1 MEIRKLEPQEHGK
14 TRALYEEVFS
24 EDSRSFV
31 DYYYTEKT
39 RDNQIYVV
47 EEAGEIQAMLHL
59 NPYTLMVNG
68 SRKVAHYIVAV
79 ATRKEYRGR
88 GYMAALLKQ
97 ALTDMYQAGESFT
110 FLMPAAEAIYLPH
123 DFRTVYEQQRKF
135 CSEEEYRQAPGPAS
149 EDPGIL
155 VSKAKEEES
164 EELAEAA
171 NGWLG
176 EHFQVYALRDA
187 AYYRRL
193 QKEYASDGGCL
204 MIERENGVITG
215 CRTYMPGETGEEKP
229 KIMIRITDLRRML
242 MSLRLKSLMAVCF
255 QVTDPILPENNRCLV
270 LTGTEFSGVMLMDGK
285 QENSE
290 GTIPIGALGSFL
302 FGAETVEELAREP
315 GVEMTERMKQEMEK
329 TEQEAD
335 ALRQERSACYEA
347 IDGIQQKLQKAYV
360 VQNTAKM
367 NLDQAKERIRLSL
380 ETTEAIR
387 KENQELDQQITDIS
401 NNQESIT
408 VELDTSTALE
418 QEIH

>member
-68 SRKVAHYIVAV
+68 SRKAAHYIVAV

-164 EELAEAA
+164 EELAGRPTA
-171 NGWLG
+171 GLG
-176 EHFQVYALRDA
+176 NISRCMPLRDA

-193 QKEYASDGGCL
+193 QKEYASGRRLSDDRERKWSDHRLPDLYAGGD
-204 MIERENGVITG
+204 RG
-215 CRTYMPGETGEEKP
+215 GEAKDHDP
-229 KIMIRITDLRRML
+229 YHRPAADADV
-242 MSLRLKSLMAVCF
+242 LRLKSLMAVCF

-315 GVEMTERMKQEMEK
+315 GWR
-329 TEQEAD
+329 
-335 ALRQERSACYEA
+335 
-347 IDGIQQKLQKAYV
+347 
-360 VQNTAKM
+360 
-367 NLDQAKERIRLSL
+367 
-380 ETTEAIR
+380 
-387 KENQELDQQITDIS
+387 
-401 NNQESIT
+401 
-408 VELDTSTALE
+408 
-418 QEIH
+418 

>member
-68 SRKVAHYIVAV
+68 SRKAAHYIVAV

-215 CRTYMPGETGEEKP
+215 CRTYMPGETGEENGIASWAGP
-229 KIMIRITDLRRML
+229 SAGPLHRGTARPAATARRL
-242 MSLRLKSLMAVCF
+242 PAPIQAAHRAWKNRFLLSIYVFPYRLFVFDGSRAAAGN
-255 QVTDPILPENNRCLV
+255 PIKNYIIE
-270 LTGTEFSGVMLMDGK
+270 
-285 QENSE
+285 
-290 GTIPIGALGSFL
+290 
-302 FGAETVEELAREP
+302 
-315 GVEMTERMKQEMEK
+315 
-329 TEQEAD
+329 
-335 ALRQERSACYEA
+335 
-347 IDGIQQKLQKAYV
+347 
-360 VQNTAKM
+360 
-367 NLDQAKERIRLSL
+367 
-380 ETTEAIR
+380 
-387 KENQELDQQITDIS
+387 
-401 NNQESIT
+401 
-408 VELDTSTALE
+408 
-418 QEIH
+418 